1 MDYFFAIDL
10 AQSIIDGLLFG
21 TTYALI
27 GIGFTLIFGVM
38 KKLNLAYGAAALAGT
53 YVGLAGSLSFSLPPL
68 AVFALSAF
76 GSSVVGYFVYVG
88 CFRFTPDNYPMAS
101 LLASVGMLLFIDELI
116 IHISNG
122 MPYPYPS
129 ALRNAEITLGDIWIR
144 GDLIFVFLICVVAMG
159 FLYWLL
165 YRTPLGLATRAVSQQ
180 PRAAKLCGIATEKVN
195 ALTFLI
201 AGFLGGIA
209 GAMTAAAVG
218 VLSPIIAMGLT
229 VKGLIVVVI
238 GGLGSIPGAI
248 IGGLLVG
255 AAENVF
261 LLLRGVSERDI
272 YVMLLLFL
280 FLTLRP
286 DGLFGTTK
294 SRD

>member
-1 MDYFFAIDL
+1 
-10 AQSIIDGLLFG
+10 
-21 TTYALI
+21 
-27 GIGFTLIFGVM
+27 
-38 KKLNLAYGAAALAGT
+38 
-53 YVGLAGSLSFSLPPL
+53 
-68 AVFALSAF
+68 
-76 GSSVVGYFVYVG
+76 
-88 CFRFTPDNYPMAS
+88 
-101 LLASVGMLLFIDELI
+101 
-116 IHISNG
+116 
-122 MPYPYPS
+122 
-129 ALRNAEITLGDIWIR
+129 
-144 GDLIFVFLICVVAMG
+144 
-159 FLYWLL
+159 
-165 YRTPLGLATRAVSQQ
+165 
-180 PRAAKLCGIATEKVN
+180 VN